1 MLAARAIRKKK
12 SKTEQEKKDLPRGPY
27 IKPFGPRFD
36 SSELPYFKY
45 GVATQNCTLEMEFLC
60 NSLARIIVTCQICLR
75 FYHPFVF
82 NMPIW
87 LSHKQF
93 VL

>member
-45 GVATQNCTLEMEFLC
+45 GVATQNCTLELELHIVHLT
-60 NSLARIIVTCQICLR
+60 NTHPIIL
-75 FYHPFVF
+75 HPM
-82 NMPIW
+82 NTD
-87 LSHKQF
+87 K
-93 VL
+93 

>member
-45 GVATQNCTLEMEFLC
+45 GVATQSCTLGTELH
-60 NSLARIIVTCQICLR
+60 IVRLLHPMNADKLQTCQSGR
-75 FYHPFVF
+75 
-82 NMPIW
+82 
-87 LSHKQF
+87 
-93 VL
+93 

>member
-45 GVATQNCTLEMEFLC
+45 GVATQNCTLEMELGMKKSYELAYRYQTDDC
-60 NSLARIIVTCQICLR
+60 SLV
-75 FYHPFVF
+75 P
-82 NMPIW
+82 
-87 LSHKQF
+87 
-93 VL
+93 

>member
-45 GVATQNCTLEMEFLC
+45 GVATQNCTLEMEFFSNTHSRNDKEL
-60 NSLARIIVTCQICLR
+60 
-75 FYHPFVF
+75 
-82 NMPIW
+82 
-87 LSHKQF
+87 
-93 VL
+93 

>member
-45 GVATQNCTLEMEFLC
+45 GVATQNCTLEMELLC
-60 NSLARIIVTCQICLR
+60 NSLAHNGGKNLLIS
-75 FYHPFVF
+75 FFPFSKNVEILTF
-82 NMPIW
+82 GIG
-87 LSHKQF
+87 
-93 VL
+93 